1 MSFYVYMRNKTQNLS
16 ILKGE
21 LAYFF
26 DVQEVEIIELPQNE
40 LVIAIKVIKKIDE
53 VFITIESS
61 DVSEAYSKDTIL
73 ETKAKNYLTSLKREF
88 KIDQIINSRNK

>member
-1 MSFYVYMRNKTQNLS
+1 MRNKIENLS
-16 ILKGE
+16 ILKEE

-26 DVQEVEIIELPQNE
+26 DVQKVEIIELPQNE
-40 LVIAIKVIKKIDE
+40 LVIAIKVIKKVDE
-53 VFITIESS
+53 VFITTELS
-61 DVSEAYSKDTIL
+61 DVSEAYSNDTIL